1 MCNADSKTC
10 TCPEPYFWRDDIR
23 TCFGCP
29 PGWLELETSRCLLF
43 AISDSPGVTWFEAQ
57 TLCTSLIAQ
66 PMMIHTTDEFVALQR
81 KIEYILNG
89 HNALAATVYFHQGAW
104 VQIDKGQSKCD

>member
-1 MCNADSKTC
+1 
-10 TCPEPYFWRDDIR
+10 
-23 TCFGCP
+23 
-29 PGWLELETSRCLLF
+29 
-43 AISDSPGVTWFEAQ
+43 
-57 TLCTSLIAQ
+57 
-66 PMMIHTTDEFVALQR
+66 MMIHTTDEFVALQR